1 MESNFVLKESRIISI
16 NFNVNEIN
24 ELGDVS
30 FGFTFELGINN
41 ENPKLAKISGKLE
54 ANNDDESSS
63 FLELN
68 FAGVFEGNN
77 DNPDLKFEEMEE
89 SEVKLMLNSLINEI
103 SPMVK
108 QIFDS
113 SFKITVDLKST
124 LKVDWEKDPSES

>member
-124 LKVDWEKDPSES
+124 LKVD